1 MPAMQCVFGSLYGN
15 RKVLDEPYLRPIKI
29 FKLVIYIYIYK
40 NIFLKCNII
49 NLSLFQTAI
58 TLPDKSI
65 TNILKLTNQPKKK
78 PQTQKKCCI
87 FFLVKNSSLNS
98 IFMKSLLDVFSNSK
112 HLFSFR
118 VKSVPFKKPSN

>member
-15 RKVLDEPYLRPIKI
+15 GKVLDEPYLRPIKI

-40 NIFLKCNII
+40 NIFLKGNII

-78 PQTQKKCCI
+78 TQTQKKYCI
-87 FFLVKNSSLNS
+87 FFFGKEQ
-98 IFMKSLLDVFSNSK
+98 
-112 HLFSFR
+112 LFEFH
-118 VKSVPFKKPSN
+118 FYEIIAWCFQ